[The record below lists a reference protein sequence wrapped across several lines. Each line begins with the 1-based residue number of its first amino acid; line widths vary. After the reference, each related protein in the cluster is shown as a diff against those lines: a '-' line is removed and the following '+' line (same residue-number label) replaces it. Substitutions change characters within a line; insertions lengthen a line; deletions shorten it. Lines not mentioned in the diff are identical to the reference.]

1 MVPSSLYYVS
11 DYCSL
16 HRFPFS
22 TPPPQKKKKE
32 RKRKFLLRNL
42 IRNKVQKLWNDC
54 FTDMLHETKIL
65 EFPGAPK
72 D

>member
-1 MVPSSLYYVS
+1 M
-11 DYCSL
+11 
-16 HRFPFS
+16 
-22 TPPPQKKKKE
+22 
-32 RKRKFLLRNL
+32 LRNV